1 MNAMAIRYLIT
12 IILVISMHAS
22 CSRDETGEPEDP
34 NKPFTFTDLNAEK
47 DTIESGESTKV
58 KATATGYKISYH
70 WSATAGDILGSG
82 EEVVYTAS
90 PCQAGKNK
98 ISCTVRD
105 GYNFS
110 LSKEIYIVVI

>member
-1 MNAMAIRYLIT
+1 MRCLIT
-12 IILVISMHAS
+12 IMLLITMYAS

-34 NKPFTFTDLNAEK
+34 GQPFTFTELSAEK
-47 DTIESGESTKV
+47 DTIESGESTKIR
-58 KATATGYKISYH
+58 ATATGYKISYH

-82 EEVVYTAS
+82 LEIVYTAS

-98 ISCTVRD
+98 ITCTVRD

-110 LSKEIYIVVI
+110 LSKEIYIVVE